1 MKNKQFILILAL
13 TLIVVLTACTNNNS
27 KTTPTTSPKESNVV
41 ESTPGDDKKPNAD
54 GPQKGGEITAAM
66 FSPPDNQFNPIFYDS
81 AYDANILDLVFEGL
95 VEQNDKLEFIPL
107 LAKEWKFNDDFTEL
121 TYILNQGVK
130 WQDGETLTADDVVF
144 TYKSIA
150 DPDYTAAGG
159 VRVEYV
165 DKLVGYD
172 DYVGGKSTEF
182 PGVVKVDDYTVTFK
196 FSEPNVT
203 AISNTAFPII
213 PKHIFKDVAVKDMPT
228 YSASFKAGE
237 VIGTGPFK
245 LTKYQEGEQYILE
258 RFDDYWQGA
267 PYLDRIVYRVLD
279 QAIMSGM
286 LQNNELDL
294 VTRPEG
300 IPASDADD
308 IAALP
313 NVKVLEQQALAYQY
327 LGFKLHTSTDESK
340 WNDPSTW
347 KVNEKVADKR
357 VRQAIAYAINRQGF
371 VDGLLFG
378 KGTVI
383 DAPFPEASW
392 AFDAKATIHYDFNAD
407 KAKALLDEAGYK
419 DTNGDGFR
427 EDPNG
432 KEWILNLDYPTG
444 NKVREK
450 TAPIIVEN
458 LKDVGIKVN
467 LRNPRDASSHF
478 AIIEKNNTDLDM
490 YLAGWSL
497 DSGDPDPA
505 GISLSTAPYN
515 YIRWMNKDSDDL
527 IKKAMKAPEAF
538 DIAYRKQ
545 IYSDWAKLY
554 SEEQPAIIL
563 YSGND
568 IHAWNSRLQGISVKP
583 HTIVSSAHLW
593 WVKQ

>member
-1 MKNKQFILILAL
+1 MKKTKFMLILAL
-13 TLIVVLTACTNNNS
+13 ALIFFVTACTKNDGNN
-27 KTTPTTSPKESNVV
+27 TPKASNTAATNKPTDEAKPSPDEPKR
-41 ESTPGDDKKPNAD
+41 
-54 GPQKGGEITAAM
+54 GGEITAAM

-95 VEQNDKLEFIPL
+95 VNQDEKLEFIPA

-121 TYILNQGVK
+121 TYTLNQGVK

-165 DKLVGYD
+165 DKLVGYE

-182 PGVVKVDDYTVTFK
+182 PGVVKVDDNTVTFK
-196 FSEPNVT
+196 FKEPNVT
-203 AISNTAFPII
+203 ALSNTSFPII
-213 PKHIFKDVAVKDMPT
+213 PEHIFKDVKVKDMPT

-245 LTKYQEGEQYILE
+245 LTKYQEGEQYVLE

-267 PYLDRIVYRVLD
+267 PYLDRIVYRVID

-294 VTRPEG
+294 VTRPDG
-300 IPASDADD
+300 ISPSDADD

-313 NVKVLEQQALAYQY
+313 NVEVLEQQALAYQY
-327 LGFKLHTSTDESK
+327 LGFKLNYSTDETK

-347 KVNEKVADKR
+347 KPNEKVADKR
-357 VRQAIAYAINRQGF
+357 VRQAIVYAINRQGF

-383 DAPFPEASW
+383 EAPFPEASW
-392 AFDAKATIHYDFNAD
+392 AYDANATNHYEFSAD

-427 EDPNG
+427 EDPKG
-432 KEWILNLDYPTG
+432 KEWSLNLDYPSG

-450 TAPIIVEN
+450 TAPIIAEN

-467 LRNPRDASSHF
+467 VRNPRDASAHF
-478 AIIEKNNTDLDM
+478 ALIEPNNTDFDM

-497 DSGDPDPA
+497 SSGDPDPA
-505 GISLSTAPYN
+505 GLSLSTAPYN
-515 YIRWMNKDSDDL
+515 YNRWMSKESDDL
-527 IKKAMKAPEAF
+527 IQKAMKAPEAF
-538 DIAYRKQ
+538 DIDYRKK

-554 SEEQPAIIL
+554 SEEQPAVIL
-563 YSGND
+563 YSGYD
-568 IHAWNSRLQGISVKP
+568 IHAWNSRIQGITVRP
-583 HTIVSSAHLW
+583 HTIMNDVHLW

>member
-1 MKNKQFILILAL
+1 MKRSMYMLFLAFGLIFIVA
-13 TLIVVLTACTNNNS
+13 ACSNNNNPEPTA
-27 KTTPTTSPKESNVV
+27 TTAVEATPETEKEPA
-41 ESTPGDDKKPNAD
+41 EGE
-54 GPQKGGEITAAM
+54 PQKGGQITAAM
-66 FSPPDNQFNPIFYDS
+66 FSAPDHQFNPIFYDS
-81 AYDANILDLVFEGL
+81 IYDANILDFVFEGL
-95 VEQNDKLEFIPL
+95 VEQDEKLEFIPL
-107 LAKEWKFNDDFTEL
+107 LAKEWKFNDEFTEL
-121 TYILNQGVK
+121 TYTLNQGVK
-130 WQDGETLTADDVVF
+130 WQDGEAFTADDVVF

-150 DPDYTAAGG
+150 DPDYTGAGG

-165 DKLVGYD
+165 DKLVGYKE
-172 DYVGGKSTEF
+172 YVEGTSTEF
-182 PGVVKVDDYTVTFK
+182 PGVEKVDDYTVKFK
-196 FSEPNVT
+196 FIEPNVT
-203 AISNTAFPII
+203 ALSNTSFPII
-213 PKHIFKDVAVKDMPT
+213 PSHIFEGIAIKDMPSN
-228 YSASFKAGE
+228 SASRDAGK

-245 LTKYQEGEQYILE
+245 LTQYQEGEQYILE
-258 RFDDYWQGA
+258 RYDDYWQGA
-267 PYLDRIVYRVLD
+267 PYLDRIVYRIID
-279 QAIMSGM
+279 QAIMPGM

-300 IPASDADD
+300 IPAADADD

-313 NVKVLEQQALAYQY
+313 NVEVLEQQALAYQY
-327 LGFKLHTSTDESK
+327 LGFKLNYSDDKTK

-347 KVNEKVADKR
+347 KPNEKVADKR

-392 AFDAKATIHYDFNAD
+392 AYDANATIHYEFSAD

-427 EDPNG
+427 EDPSG
-432 KEWILNLDYPTG
+432 KEWSLNLDYPTG
-444 NKVREK
+444 NQVREK

-467 LRNPRDASSHF
+467 MRNPRDASAHF
-478 AIIEKNNTDLDM
+478 ELLEANNTDWDM

-497 DSGDPDPA
+497 SSGDPDPA
-505 GISLSTAPYN
+505 GIFLTNAPYN
-515 YIRWMNKDSDDL
+515 YSRWASKESDDL
-527 IKKAMKAPEAF
+527 IAKGMKAPEAF

-545 IYSDWAKLY
+545 VYSDWAKLY
-554 SEEQPAIIL
+554 SEEQPAVIL

-568 IHAWNSRLQGISVKP
+568 IHAWNKRLQGITVKA
-583 HTIVSSAHLW
+583 HTIVSDSHLW